1 MRAPAPAKINLAL
14 VVGPTR
20 GDGKHEVVTVL
31 QRVDLADR
39 VAIAPG
45 AALTVAGFPG
55 DTIVRDALAALAA
68 AAGVDP
74 RWTATITKRIPVAAG
89 LGGGSSDAATALRLA
104 NETLASPLPV
114 HELRAVAATLG
125 ADVPFF
131 LDDGPQLG
139 RGDGSTL
146 EPLDLPQDYWI
157 VLVLPNGAAKESTAA
172 VYAAFDE
179 RQRRRRLGRAQGSTR
194 GDARRCPAPARSHR
208 PAAERSRLLAAGRR
222 ARTARRLPRRRQ
234 RRRPG
239 GLRPLPPSAAS
250 GGSPARASP
259 RRHDLADRAGLVR
272 LSGSRGG
279 TVPAWIALP
288 TIEHRSNR
296 FGRRLRESRLRIAL
310 IVALVEGILVLVGSI
325 EWWIVVLLAI
335 AAVAFYV
342 MRGRAARREEVRELS
357 WIFAVSQVAVVL
369 VPVLALVLTA
379 FAVVALVVI
388 AVVALV
394 VLLHD
399 RR

>member
-55 DTIVRDALAALAA
+55 DTIVRDALTALAA

-74 RWTATITKRIPVAAG
+74 GWRATITKRIPVAAG

-104 NETLASPLPV
+104 NETLTSPLPAP
-114 HELRAVAATLG
+114 ELRAVAATLG

-146 EPLDLPQDYWI
+146 ERLELPQDYWI
-157 VLVLPNGAAKESTAA
+157 VLVLPNGAAKASTAA

-179 RQRRRRLGRAQGSTR
+179 RSGPEGWDERKARLEAVLAGVRRPRDLTALPPNDLASSPVADALVRFGAFRADVSG
-194 GDARRCPAPARSHR
+194 
-208 PAAERSRLLAAGRR
+208 AGPVVYG
-222 ARTARRLPRRRQ
+222 LFHHRRQ
-234 RRRPG
+234 
-239 GLRPLPPSAAS
+239 A
-250 GGSPARASP
+250 
-259 RRHDLADRAGLVR
+259 
-272 LSGSRGG
+272 
-279 TVPAWIALP
+279 
-288 TIEHRSNR
+288 E
-296 FGRRLRESRLRIAL
+296 
-310 IVALVEGILVLVGSI
+310 
-325 EWWIVVLLAI
+325 
-335 AAVAFYV
+335 
-342 MRGRAARREEVRELS
+342 AARRGLRGAGTTWLT
-357 WIFAVSQVAVVL
+357 
-369 VPVLALVLTA
+369 VPVWYG
-379 FAVVALVVI
+379 
-388 AVVALV
+388 
-394 VLLHD
+394 
-399 RR
+399 